1 MVSMVSKKTNK
12 FASYGNHNFKLD
24 STNFSPKWLSE
35 HIFETQNG
43 FKELGGVKN
52 LTQAAT
58 GTADSLSYTQ
68 IGR

>member
-1 MVSMVSKKTNK
+1 VNIYSKLK
-12 FASYGNHNFKLD
+12 
-24 STNFSPKWLSE
+24 
-35 HIFETQNG
+35 NG
-43 FKELGGVKN
+43 LELGGVKN